1 MKFRQHV
8 RKISSGTIIASSNRP
23 ADLPP
28 PPAAPLV
35 PLPQNKVGKPVLSFN
50 RRKVSFFCP
59 RLPHIPPQ
67 IHQKNTTS
75 AHHFSQNTPQK
86 RPKTA
91 KNIPATT
98 PNFFCNK

>member
-1 MKFRQHV
+1 MYEKSPREPSSHLPTAQPTCRPRQPPLSFPC
-8 RKISSGTIIASSNRP
+8 RKIKLENLSCLST
-23 ADLPP
+23 
-28 PPAAPLV
+28 AA
-35 PLPQNKVGKPVLSFN
+35 KC
-50 RRKVSFFCP
+50 RFFVHVC
-59 RLPHIPPQ
+59 HTS
-67 IHQKNTTS
+67 HHKFTTKNTTS